1 MWILEWLWKNI
12 KYRAFST
19 RKNDPLFTFKMSFII
34 LKKVRHTKIYRTS
47 KNSLKIKKINKQTN
61 HKKAAVVFLPGVRS
75 NHLIPL
81 STKICVSFYFRS
93 LLKVYLRA
101 TSTFSTSTNF
111 KWINYSKQEQKNP
124 ITSEDGIINSQL
136 RFDEACS
143 TRYMQYKKKP
153 IKLILGTISTYS
165 TTNLTKL
172 INTKKQRY

>member
-1 MWILEWLWKNI
+1 MTP
-12 KYRAFST
+12 FSHLRCHLLYW
-19 RKNDPLFTFKMSFII
+19 RKQDIQRFTELQKTALR
-34 LKKVRHTKIYRTS
+34 LKK
-47 KNSLKIKKINKQTN
+47 KNKPTN